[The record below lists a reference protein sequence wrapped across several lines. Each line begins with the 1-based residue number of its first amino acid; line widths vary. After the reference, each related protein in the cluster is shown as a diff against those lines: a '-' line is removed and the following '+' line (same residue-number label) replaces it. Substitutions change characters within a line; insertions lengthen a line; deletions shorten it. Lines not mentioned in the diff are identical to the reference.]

1 MDMQI
6 TQPSKKDR
14 MIANESFRLLQSSLE
29 KLKSDNPEIE
39 IEETGEKVKIPLNAF
54 KLLVQILGEMREGKP
69 ISLVPIASE
78 LTTQAAAEMLNC
90 SRPHVVKLL
99 EDGVIPF
106 TKVGRHRRIKLVDLQ
121 RFQLKSREESK
132 ARLIEM
138 MSDAEELG
146 LYDS

>member
-1 MDMQI
+1 
-6 TQPSKKDR
+6 
-14 MIANESFRLLQSSLE
+14 MIADESFRLLQSSLE

-39 IEETGEKVKIPLNAF
+39 IEETGEKIKIPLNAF

-121 RFQLKSREESK
+121 RFQLKSKEESK